1 MRMHW
6 IVVGLGWIGL
16 GCVLSGGCGAQRTA
30 DFDPEGVEGELAACA
45 FSVTNNTYDG
55 PNFWGTITV
64 KNGGPSA
71 TGYSVEFD
79 VPSGV
84 HCTND
89 AVPSGAT
96 LSPLSGSGSSAATK
110 SNHCKFTWASAK
122 LASGA
127 STTFNYSTDASNFKS
142 ASKVVVTSKSCGSG
156 GTTTGGST

>member
-89 AVPSGAT
+89 AVPAGGAHLHHEVANSVSVEEAVAIYRQDPDVLYAEPNYIVKT
-96 LSPLSGSGSSAATK
+96 TIAPNDARFGELWGLNNIGQA
-110 SNHCKFTWASAK
+110 
-122 LASGA
+122 GA
-127 STTFNYSTDASNFKS
+127 GK
-142 ASKVVVTSKSCGSG
+142 
-156 GTTTGGST
+156 